1 MKAIITTITIHLIM
15 DTMIPITILLAVVEL
30 AIVEAVHLIVVEGEA
45 VAVVEV
51 VIDIKI
57 AFNL

>member
-51 VIDIKI
+51 VIDIKF